1 MQCGHY
7 TLFILNI
14 SMRLTMIYLSV
25 PDSELAI
32 TINYIK
38 KHTMYMIV

>member
-1 MQCGHY
+1 
-7 TLFILNI
+7 
-14 SMRLTMIYLSV
+14 MIYLSV

-38 KHTMYMIV
+38 NTQFT